1 MIRTPTPGLAFW
13 TGCLVECVSVRI
25 ILDTD
30 PGVDDA
36 LAIMYLASQADAE
49 IVAVGSVH
57 GNVPAPLA
65 ATNALRVLEL
75 VGLDV
80 PVAVGAA
87 RPLAQPLQTAEFV
100 HGDDGLGGHAGAPP
114 RGVPIASSAA
124 EQLVRLAREQPGEL
138 TLLALGPLTNIA
150 MAVLLEPDLPKLL
163 RSVVVMGGAV
173 SVPGNITPY
182 ADANFF
188 HDPEAADLVLG
199 AGFPDLTLV
208 GLDAT
213 EQARAGEEWL
223 TAAGG
228 LPGPRAEFATRLL
241 DHYSS
246 FYSTMFGTRTC
257 TLHDPLAAAL
267 MLEPK
272 MATYREM
279 PLSIEL
285 TGRHTRG
292 QVVSDQRLIASDA
305 YIATSAGAGRT
316 PIKVADTVDVPRFLD
331 QMFAA
336 LKR

>member
-1 MIRTPTPGLAFW
+1 MIECYPPGLAFRS
-13 TGCLVECVSVRI
+13 GCLVECHSVRI

-36 LAIMYLASQADAE
+36 LAIMYLAAQEDAE

-75 VGLDV
+75 VGLSV
-80 PVAVGAA
+80 PVAVGAG

-100 HGDDGLGGHAGAPP
+100 HGTDGLGGYAGDEPAGTP
-114 RGVPIASSAA
+114 VDHSAA
-124 EQLVRLAREQPGEL
+124 EQLVRLARSQPGEL

-150 MAVLLEPDLPKLL
+150 LAVLLEPDLPNLL

-173 SVPGNITPY
+173 TVPGNITPY
-182 ADANFF
+182 ADANFY

-213 EQARAGEEWL
+213 EQARAGGEWL
-223 TAAGG
+223 TAVGELRGRKA
-228 LPGPRAEFATRLL
+228 AFANNLL
-241 DHYSS
+241 DHYSA
-246 FYSTMFGTRTC
+246 FYSNMFGTVSC

-279 PLSIEL
+279 PLAIEL
-285 TGRHTRG
+285 TGTHTRG

-305 YIATSAGAGRT
+305 YIATDAGTGRT
-316 PIKVADTVDVPRFLD
+316 PVKVAETVDVARFLE

-336 LKR
+336 LKA

>member
-1 MIRTPTPGLAFW
+1 M
-13 TGCLVECVSVRI
+13 RI

-36 LAIMYLASQADAE
+36 LAIMYLAAQEDAE

-100 HGDDGLGGHAGAPP
+100 HGDDGLGGHAGARAARRP
-114 RGVPIASSAA
+114 RSPDSAA

-150 MAVLLEPDLPKLL
+150 LAVLLEPDLPKLL

-173 SVPGNITPY
+173 TVPGNITPY

-223 TAAGG
+223 TAVGA
-228 LPGPRAEFATRLL
+228 LPGRARRSPPGCWTTTRFLL
-241 DHYSS
+241 Q
-246 FYSTMFGTRTC
+246 MFGTRTC

-267 MLEPK
+267 MLDPK

-285 TGRHTRG
+285 TGTHTRG

-305 YIATSAGAGRT
+305 YIANERRRRPHRREGGGNRRRAT
-316 PIKVADTVDVPRFLD
+316 VPRAD
-331 QMFAA
+331 V
-336 LKR
+336 RGTER

>member
-1 MIRTPTPGLAFW
+1 
-13 TGCLVECVSVRI
+13 VRI
-25 ILDTD
+25 VLDTD

-36 LAIMYLASQADAE
+36 LAIMYLAAQEDAE

-75 VGLDV
+75 VGLSV

-100 HGDDGLGGHAGAPP
+100 HGADGLGGHAGPEP
-114 RGVPIASSAA
+114 TGTTVSCSAA

-150 MAVLLEPDLPKLL
+150 LAVLLEPDLPNLL

-173 SVPGNITPY
+173 TVPGNITPY
-182 ADANFF
+182 ADANFY

-213 EQARAGEEWL
+213 EQARAGAEWL
-223 TAAGG
+223 SAVGELTGRKAA
-228 LPGPRAEFATRLL
+228 FANNLL
-241 DHYSS
+241 DHYSA
-246 FYSTMFGTRTC
+246 FYSNMFGTVSC

-279 PLSIEL
+279 PLAIEL
-285 TGRHTRG
+285 NGTHTRG

-305 YIATSAGAGRT
+305 YIATDAGTGRA
-316 PIKVADTVDVPRFLD
+316 PVKVAETVDVARFME

-336 LKR
+336 LNA

>member
-1 MIRTPTPGLAFW
+1 M
-13 TGCLVECVSVRI
+13 RI

-36 LAIMYLASQADAE
+36 LAIMYLAAQEDAE

-75 VGLDV
+75 VGIDV

-114 RGVPIASSAA
+114 RGTPIAGSAA
-124 EQLVRLAREQPGEL
+124 EQLVRMAREQPGEL
-138 TLLALGPLTNIA
+138 TLLALGPLTNVA
-150 MAVLLEPDLPKLL
+150 LAVLLEPELPALL

-173 SVPGNITPY
+173 TVPGNITPY

-213 EQARAGEEWL
+213 EQARAGTEWL
-223 TAAGG
+223 SAVGG
-228 LPGPRAEFATRLL
+228 LTGARAGFANRLL
-241 DHYSS
+241 DHYSG
-246 FYSTMFGTRTC
+246 FYTNMFGAHSC

-272 MATYREM
+272 LATYREM
-279 PLSIEL
+279 PLAVEL
-285 TGRHTRG
+285 TGTHTRG

-305 YIATSAGAGRT
+305 YIATNAGAGRK
-316 PIKVADTVDVPRFLD
+316 PVKVAETVEVPRFLE
-331 QMFAA
+331 QMYAA
-336 LKR
+336 LAA